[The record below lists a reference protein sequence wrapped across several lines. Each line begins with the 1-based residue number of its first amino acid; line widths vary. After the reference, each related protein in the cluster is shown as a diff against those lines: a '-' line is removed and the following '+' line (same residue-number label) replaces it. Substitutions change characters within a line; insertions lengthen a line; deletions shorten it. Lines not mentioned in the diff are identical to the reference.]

1 METKTKSKIFFSL
14 KILIPIIVVFTLFLS
29 GINAGVITFEKP
41 KDKITGK
48 ITATLTIDFNDGEK
62 FSQVITVENSTVL
75 DLLREAERYGD
86 ISIEANYNE
95 QYQSYSVDS
104 ITYTGKEYKSGDAG
118 YYWIFNIN
126 DEFAMNSA
134 DKIYVENNDLIEWKF
149 EKF

>member
-1 METKTKSKIFFSL
+1 MDTKSKIFFAL
-14 KILIPIIVVFTLFLS
+14 KILIPIIVVFALFLS
-29 GINAGVITFEKP
+29 GITAGLITFEKP

-75 DLLREAERYGD
+75 DLLLETEKYAN
-86 ISIEANYNE
+86 IIIEANYNE

-104 ITYTGKEYKSGDAG
+104 ITYNGKEYASGDDG
-118 YYWIFNIN
+118 HWWIFNIN
-126 DEFAMNSA
+126 NEFAINSA
-134 DKIYVENNDLIEWKF
+134 DKTYVENNDLIEWKF